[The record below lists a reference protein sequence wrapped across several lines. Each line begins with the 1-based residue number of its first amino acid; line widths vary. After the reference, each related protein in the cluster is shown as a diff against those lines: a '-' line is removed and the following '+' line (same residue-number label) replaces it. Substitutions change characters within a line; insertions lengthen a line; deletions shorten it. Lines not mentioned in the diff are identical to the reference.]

1 MRMPVVLHEI
11 SSFDEELLGS
21 VAIPIVKALSRCVT
35 DQSLLKNQ
43 ITASPDFWSILQQ
56 LHQHPEAGPFVFELL
71 QTIVESTPPIVNA
84 DNYESTIALAND
96 FIRAGSVGALEERQ
110 KDAVSRRPKGAK
122 QSRYL
127 SLPFLILSFY
137 VYESRAK
144 TLNSENHVVARGVK
158 AIGFIY
164 HLTGRVPS
172 LISQSHLEKHE
183 GMKNQPH

>member
-1 MRMPVVLHEI
+1 MSRPL
-11 SSFDEELLGS
+11 
-21 VAIPIVKALSRCVT
+21 LSRTTLFVLEVLAHWKSGRKMPFRG
-35 DQSLLKNQ
+35 DQ
-43 ITASPDFWSILQQ
+43 
-56 LHQHPEAGPFVFELL
+56 
-71 QTIVESTPPIVNA
+71 
-84 DNYESTIALAND
+84 
-96 FIRAGSVGALEERQ
+96 RAPSSQGI
-110 KDAVSRRPKGAK
+110 
-122 QSRYL
+122 YL
-127 SLPFLILSFY
+127 SPFLILSFY

>member
-1 MRMPVVLHEI
+1 MRLPVVLHEI

-56 LHQHPEAGPFVFELL
+56 LHQHPEAGPLVFELL

-122 QSRYL
+122 QPRYL
-127 SLPFLILSFY
+127 SLSPYFCRIMCIRLELMLSA
-137 VYESRAK
+137 VRIMSWLVGSK
-144 TLNSENHVVARGVK
+144 PLVS
-158 AIGFIY
+158 FIVLLDVC
-164 HLTGRVPS
+164 H
-172 LISQSHLEKHE
+172 H
-183 GMKNQPH
+183 